1 MHRKATAPPCRLFML
16 LFASVRNAGTI
27 SPAMPILTPVN
38 VSVLAIPYPDVNGRS
53 VFVLF
58 DSVAGIGHEEVSS
71 MAGLYASC

>member
-1 MHRKATAPPCRLFML
+1 ML
-16 LFASVRNAGTI
+16 LFARVPYAGTI

-38 VSVLAIPYPDVNGRS
+38 VSVLAIPYPDINGCS

-71 MAGLYASC
+71 MAGLYAGC